1 MSYMFDK
8 ALVLS
13 IIYYESDS
21 KDEKVFE
28 EEESIEEF
36 FPTLHETS

>member
-1 MSYMFDK
+1 MFDK
-8 ALVLS
+8 TVLS
-13 IIYYESDS
+13 IIYYKSDS

-36 FPTLHETS
+36 FPTRYETS

>member
-8 ALVLS
+8 TVLS
-13 IIYYESDS
+13 IIYHKSDS

-36 FPTLHETS
+36 FPTRYETS

>member
-8 ALVLS
+8 TVLS
-13 IIYYESDS
+13 IIYYKSDS

-36 FPTLHETS
+36 SPTRYETS

>member
-8 ALVLS
+8 TVLS
-13 IIYYESDS
+13 IIYYKSDS

>member
-28 EEESIEEF
+28 EE
-36 FPTLHETS
+36 